1 MNITRISARDEWVV
15 EGARVLV
22 VPVARG
28 ATRTTTSTNNFG
40 SAPHI
45 ERCAD
50 AKPPPSLVEG
60 GGLVGMGGLEPP
72 ASTSRTWRATKLR
85 YIP

>member
-1 MNITRISARDEWVV
+1 M
-15 EGARVLV
+15 LV
-22 VPVARG
+22 GLVGER
-28 ATRTTTSTNNFG
+28 ATGTTTSTNNFG